1 MKGGALAI
9 EGGTPVRSSFL
20 PFGVPCLGEEEIS
33 EVVATLRS
41 GWIGTGPRVQRFEHE
56 FATYVGARYAVALN
70 SCTAGLFL
78 SLVALGIGPGDEVI
92 TTPFTFAATVNV
104 IEHVGARPVL
114 VDIDPITLNL
124 DPRGVERAVTPRT
137 RAIIPVHFGGLACDL
152 ETLLGIADR
161 HGIVIIED
169 AAHAV
174 GTRYHGKP
182 VGTLGKVASFSFY
195 ANKNLTTAEGGMITT
210 DDPMLADLIQLLR
223 LHGLSRDA
231 WQRFATRRLM
241 KSDIVLPGYKCNMP
255 DLAAAIGIH
264 QLRKQEE
271 FLAVRGRYARRYDAA
286 FADVPVRLQP
296 RPRDLTQNRH
306 SLHLYVLL
314 MEPDAWR
321 VPRDHVLAALLG
333 ENIGAAIHY
342 RAVHTHP
349 YYRNKYGFKAED
361 YPHAYQAGER
371 ILSLPLT
378 PGMSDS
384 DVADVISAVYKVA
397 SAYVS

>member
-56 FATYVGARYAVALN
+56 FATYVGVRYAVALS

-152 ETLLGIADR
+152 EALQRIADR
-161 HGIVIIED
+161 HGVVIIED

-174 GTRYHGKP
+174 GTRYHGKL

-195 ANKNLTTAEGGMITT
+195 ANKNLTTAEGGMVTT
-210 DDPMLADLIQLLR
+210 DDPTLADMVQLLR

-271 FLAVRGRYARRYDAA
+271 FLAVREHYARRYDAA

-306 SLHLYVLL
+306 SLHLYVLIL
-314 MEPDAWR
+314 EPGAWR
-321 VPRDHVLAALLG
+321 VHRDHVIVALLR
-333 ENIGAAIHY
+333 ENIGAALHY

-349 YYRNKYGFKAED
+349 YYRNKYGFTPED

-378 PGMSDS
+378 PGMSES
-384 DVADVISAVYKVA
+384 DIEDVINAVYKVA